1 MATKILQ
8 IKFKSYICIC
18 KIVIVIK
25 EYNPILIAHVCPI
38 FSYCDMKLSSI
49 KVMVKYCTT
58 KFPNNAKVL

>member
-8 IKFKSYICIC
+8 IKFKSYNLHMQNCYSH
-18 KIVIVIK
+18 KK
-25 EYNPILIAHVCPI
+25 YNPILIAHVCPI